1 MERGVITRVVNRVV
15 YVLGDFAPG
24 TLLETASGAKLLVV
38 SRKHEL
44 QPEYLEVLRLAEQI
58 DEKPRSIATSK
69 ALLVRGEPPEP
80 GEGVKPY
87 EWPSGRGIFSPE
99 GEMDLM
105 RYSVSPHLSV
115 IGSTGTGK
123 TTLVKMILKQA
134 ARQGY
139 RIVVLDSHNEYEDVI
154 KELGGVVSPPIIPLC
169 QLSDQELLAATGL
182 LRVSTSP
189 IRMMRYL
196 RYFTKAACKALE
208 QLGDDDMQKKL
219 QKFADAM
226 LLLDVINPNVKSL
239 NDNNNNIAT
248 TFVKILNEQLGDVV
262 FNALKTVVKREED
275 RMAAAMMYFTWL
287 LDTARVVRKMDTLP
301 KILSISLLETKQ
313 LFSVSDIMLATMSFV
328 FRTLIEM
335 REPSVVVIEEAPKL
349 TEDEVSKRILDLF
362 LAQARKF
369 NIAAILVSQKT
380 GDYVQNT
387 RLVIGRIQNTAW
399 ARELASLAPQM
410 PGEIARLLPQLRRGE
425 FVYIDSDVVPL
436 RVVI

>member
-1 MERGVITRVVNRVV
+1 MERGTITKIVNKSV
-15 YVLGDFAPG
+15 YILGDFAPG
-24 TLLETASGAKLLVV
+24 ALLETASGAKLLVI
-38 SRKHEL
+38 SRRREL
-44 QPEYLEVLRLAEQI
+44 QPEYLEVLRLTEQI
-58 DEKPRSIATSK
+58 EEEPRSVSTVK
-69 ALLVRGEPPEP
+69 ALLVGGEPPEP
-80 GEGVKPY
+80 GEAVKPY

-99 GEMDLM
+99 GEADLLS
-105 RYSVSPHLSV
+105 YSVSPHLSV

-123 TTLVKMILKQA
+123 TTLVKMILRQA
-134 ARQGY
+134 AKRGY
-139 RIVVLDSHNEYEDVI
+139 RVVILDSHDEYEDVI
-154 KELGGVVSPPIIPLC
+154 KELGGTVSPPIIPLC

-189 IRMMRYL
+189 IRLMRYL

-208 QLGDDDMQKKL
+208 QLGDDDMQRKL

-226 LLLDVINPNVKSL
+226 LLLDIINPNVKSL
-239 NDNNNNIAT
+239 DEGNNIAA

-262 FNALKTVVKREED
+262 FNALKAIVKREED

-287 LDTARVVRKMDTLP
+287 LDTARVVRKMDSLP
-301 KILSISLLETKQ
+301 RILSINLLETKQ
-313 LFSVSDIMLATMSFV
+313 LFSVSDIMLATMSFI
-328 FRTLIEM
+328 FRALIEM
-335 REPSVVVIEEAPKL
+335 KEPSVVVIEEAPKWM
-349 TEDEVSKRILDLF
+349 EDETSRRILNLF

-369 NIAAILVSQKT
+369 NVMAILVSQKT

-425 FVYIDSDVVPL
+425 FVYIDGDVTPL

>member
-1 MERGVITRVVNRVV
+1 MEKGIVTRTVNKSV
-15 YVLGDFAPG
+15 YILGDFPPG
-24 TLLETASGAKLLVV
+24 ALLEAASGAKLLVV
-38 SRKHEL
+38 SRKREL

-58 DEKPRSIATSK
+58 DEEPRSISISR
-69 ALLVRGEPPEP
+69 ALLVGGEPPEP
-80 GEGVKPY
+80 GEAVKPY
-87 EWPSGRGIFSPE
+87 EWPSSGRGIFSPE
-99 GEMDLM
+99 GEVDLM

-115 IGSTGTGK
+115 IGSTGSGK
-123 TTLVKMILKQA
+123 TTLVKMVLKQA

-154 KELGGVVSPPIIPLC
+154 KELGGTVSLPIIPLC

-208 QLGDDDMQKKL
+208 QLGDDDMQRKL

-239 NDNNNNIAT
+239 DESNSIAAA
-248 TFVKILNEQLGDVV
+248 FVKIVNEQLGDVV
-262 FNALKTVVKREED
+262 FNALKAVVKREED

-287 LDTARVVRKMDTLP
+287 LDTARVVRKMDSLP

-349 TEDEVSKRILDLF
+349 IGDDVSKRILDLF

-369 NIAAILVSQKT
+369 GIVAILVSQKT

-410 PGEIARLLPQLRRGE
+410 PGEIARLLPQLHRGE
-425 FVYIDSDVVPL
+425 FIYIDGDVTPIK
-436 RVVI
+436 VVL